1 MAKRQ
6 KYQIEKTSVGMQ
18 YVFPG
23 AERIAPVVTPSMQYV
38 ADSTQFLIPSA
49 EQISTGELLMQ
60 KMPVA
65 RPSSAPLVEKTVLN

>member
-18 YVFPG
+18 Y
-23 AERIAPVVTPSMQYV
+23 A